1 MAQHIPRKL
10 CVFSWKIH
18 DGGQLTWLT
27 LDDNRGTFRRGF
39 ADRESEFSDKES
51 ENILEYN
58 GNTCS
63 SGSEEDNESGEEGE
77 RFEEHDSLSTSEDSE
92 SEEKNGAPKRGQRRG
107 KSP

>member
-1 MAQHIPRKL
+1 MLAQHIPRRH
-10 CVFSWKIH
+10 CVFSWNIH

-51 ENILEYN
+51 ENVLEYN
-58 GNTCS
+58 GNS
-63 SGSEEDNESGEEGE
+63 PGSEEDNESGEEGE
-77 RFEEHDSLSTSEDSE
+77 RFEEKDSLSTSEDSE
-92 SEEKNGAPKRGQRRG
+92 SEEKNGAPNRRQRRG